1 MVRYSH
7 PEMFFLLLPFTIM
20 LIWYLY
26 KGKKIRS
33 NFSDIGIKSV
43 RSFLFN
49 HVKDRHVKLR
59 SRLLILGVLF
69 MIFASIGPQV
79 GVKLT
84 ELTRQGV
91 DIFILLDTSTSMNA
105 TDVKPSR
112 MEKAKYEL
120 DRLLNDLNGDRVGLI
135 AFAGSAHLHCP
146 LTEDYSAARL
156 FLNMMDTN
164 LIYNQGTNLAEAIK
178 LALENIEEDD
188 SKFKVILLVSDG
200 EDHQGV
206 ALDVAKQAKEKG
218 VIIHSLGVGTI
229 AGAPIPL
236 MDEKG
241 NRIEFKKNK
250 NGQIVTSTL
259 NELVLHEISDMAN
272 GMFVRIENQANAI
285 LPILSVI
292 KEMEKK
298 EIKSHVFSQYEN
310 RYQFFLIIG
319 LLFFI
324 IEFFISTRNDKEMI
338 WQGRFIQNK
347 K

>member
-33 NFSDIGIKSV
+33 NFSDIGIQSV

-49 HVKDRHVKLR
+49 HVKDRHVNLR

-69 MIFASIGPQV
+69 MILASIGPQV

-120 DRLLNDLNGDRVGLI
+120 GRLLNDLNGDRVGLI

-285 LPILSVI
+285 LPILNVI

>member
-1 MVRYSH
+1 M
-7 PEMFFLLLPFTIM
+7 
-20 LIWYLY
+20 
-26 KGKKIRS
+26 
-33 NFSDIGIKSV
+33 
-43 RSFLFN
+43 
-49 HVKDRHVKLR
+49 
-59 SRLLILGVLF
+59 
-69 MIFASIGPQV
+69 
-79 GVKLT
+79 
-84 ELTRQGV
+84 
-91 DIFILLDTSTSMNA
+91 
-105 TDVKPSR
+105 
-112 MEKAKYEL
+112 
-120 DRLLNDLNGDRVGLI
+120 NDLNGDRVGLI

-146 LTEDYSAARL
+146 LTEDYSAARV

-164 LIYNQGTNLAEAIK
+164 LIYNHGTNLAEAIK
-178 LALENIEEDD
+178 LALENIEGDD

>member
-7 PEMFFLLLPFTIM
+7 PEMFFLFLPFTIM

-49 HVKDRHVKLR
+49 HIKDRHVNLR

-120 DRLLNDLNGDRVGLI
+120 GRLLNDLNGDRVGLI

-178 LALENIEEDD
+178 LALKNIAEDD

-200 EDHQGV
+200 EDHQGA
-206 ALDVAKQAKEKG
+206 ALNIAKQAKEKD
-218 VIIHSLGVGTI
+218 VIIHSLGVGTV

-241 NRIEFKKNK
+241 NRMEFKKNK

-259 NELVLHEISDMAN
+259 NELVLHEISDMTN
-272 GMFVRIENQANAI
+272 GMFIRIENQANAI
-285 LPILSVI
+285 LPILNVI

-310 RYQFFLIIG
+310 RYQIFLIIG
-319 LLFFI
+319 LLLFI
-324 IEFFISTRNDKEMI
+324 VDFFISTRNDKEMI

-347 K
+347 

>member
-49 HVKDRHVKLR
+49 HVKDRHVNLR

-120 DRLLNDLNGDRVGLI
+120 GRLLNDLNGDRVGLI

-178 LALENIEEDD
+178 LALENIEGDD

-272 GMFVRIENQANAI
+272 GIFVRIENQANAI

>member
-7 PEMFFLLLPFTIM
+7 PEMFFLLFPFIII
-20 LIWYLY
+20 LIWYFY
-26 KGKKIRS
+26 KGRKIRA
-33 NFSDIGIKSV
+33 NFNGIGIKSV
-43 RSFLFN
+43 KLFLFN
-49 HVKDRHVKLR
+49 HVKNRRIHLR
-59 SRLLILGVLF
+59 SRLMILGILF
-69 MIFASIGPQV
+69 VIFASIGPQI

-84 ELTRQGV
+84 ELTREGV
-91 DIFILLDTSTSMNA
+91 DIFVLLDTSTSMNA

-120 DRLLNDLNGDRVGLI
+120 SRLLNSLNGDRIGLI

-178 LALENIEEDD
+178 LALENISEDD

-200 EDHQGV
+200 ENHQGI
-206 ALDVAKQAKEKG
+206 ALDIAKQAKEKD

-229 AGAPIPL
+229 SGAPIPL
-236 MDEKG
+236 LDEKG
-241 NRIEFKKNK
+241 NRMEFKKNK

-259 NELVLHEISDMAN
+259 NELVLHEISDMTN
-272 GMFVRIENQANAI
+272 GMFIRIENQANAI
-285 LPILSVI
+285 LPILNVI

-310 RYQFFLIIG
+310 RYQIFLIIG
-319 LLFFI
+319 LLLFI
-324 IEFFISTRNDKEMI
+324 VEFFISTRNDKEMI
-338 WQGRFIQNK
+338 WQGRFTQNK
-347 K
+347 

>member
-49 HVKDRHVKLR
+49 HVKDRHVNLR

-69 MIFASIGPQV
+69 MILASIGPQV

-178 LALENIEEDD
+178 LALENIEGDD

>member
-178 LALENIEEDD
+178 LALENIEGDD

-272 GMFVRIENQANAI
+272 GIFVRIENQANAI

>member
-49 HVKDRHVKLR
+49 HVKDRHVNLR

-69 MIFASIGPQV
+69 MILASIGPQV

-120 DRLLNDLNGDRVGLI
+120 GRLLNDLNGDRVGLI

-178 LALENIEEDD
+178 LALENIEGDD

>member
-49 HVKDRHVKLR
+49 HVKDRHVNLR

-69 MIFASIGPQV
+69 MILASIGPQV

-178 LALENIEEDD
+178 LALENIEGDD

-310 RYQFFLIIG
+310 RFQFFLIIG

>member
-1 MVRYSH
+1 M
-7 PEMFFLLLPFTIM
+7 
-20 LIWYLY
+20 
-26 KGKKIRS
+26 
-33 NFSDIGIKSV
+33 
-43 RSFLFN
+43 
-49 HVKDRHVKLR
+49 
-59 SRLLILGVLF
+59 LILGVLF
-69 MIFASIGPQV
+69 MILASIGPQV

-91 DIFILLDTSTSMNA
+91 DIFVLLDTSTSMNA

-112 MEKAKYEL
+112 MEKAKYEIG
-120 DRLLNDLNGDRVGLI
+120 RLLNDLNGDRIGLI

-178 LALENIEEDD
+178 LALENIAEDD

-206 ALDVAKQAKEKG
+206 ALDVAKQAKEKD
-218 VIIHSLGVGTI
+218 VIIHSLGVGTVS
-229 AGAPIPL
+229 GAPIPL
-236 MDEKG
+236 IDEKG
-241 NRIEFKKNK
+241 NRMEYKKNK

-259 NELVLHEISDMAN
+259 NELVLHEISDMTN
-272 GMFVRIENQANAI
+272 GMFIRIENQANAI
-285 LPILSVI
+285 SPILNVI

-319 LLFFI
+319 LLLFV
-324 IEFFISTRNDKEMI
+324 IEFFTSTRNDKEMI

-347 K
+347 

>member
-7 PEMFFLLLPFTIM
+7 PEMFFLFLPFTIM

-33 NFSDIGIKSV
+33 NFSSIGIKSV

-49 HVKDRHVKLR
+49 HVKDRYVNLR

-69 MIFASIGPQV
+69 MILASIGPQV

-91 DIFILLDTSTSMNA
+91 DIFVLLDTSTSMNA

-112 MEKAKYEL
+112 MEKAKYEIG
-120 DRLLNDLNGDRVGLI
+120 RLLNDLHGDRIGLI

-178 LALENIEEDD
+178 LALENIAEDD

-206 ALDVAKQAKEKG
+206 ALDVAKQAKEKD
-218 VIIHSLGVGTI
+218 VIIHSLGVGTVS
-229 AGAPIPL
+229 GAPIPL
-236 MDEKG
+236 IDEKG
-241 NRIEFKKNK
+241 NRMEYKKNK

-259 NELVLHEISDMAN
+259 NELVLHEISDMTN
-272 GMFVRIENQANAI
+272 GMFIRIENQANAI
-285 LPILSVI
+285 SPILNVI

-319 LLFFI
+319 LLLFV
-324 IEFFISTRNDKEMI
+324 IEFFTSTRNDKEMI

-347 K
+347 

>member
-49 HVKDRHVKLR
+49 HVKDRHVNLR

-120 DRLLNDLNGDRVGLI
+120 GRLLNDLNGDRVGLI

>member
-49 HVKDRHVKLR
+49 HVKDRHVNLR

-120 DRLLNDLNGDRVGLI
+120 GRLLNDLNGDRVGLI

-178 LALENIEEDD
+178 LALENIEGDD

>member
-49 HVKDRHVKLR
+49 HIKDRHVKLR
-59 SRLLILGVLF
+59 SRLLILGVLY
-69 MIFASIGPQV
+69 MILASIGPQV

-120 DRLLNDLNGDRVGLI
+120 GRLLNDLNGDRVGLI

-164 LIYNQGTNLAEAIK
+164 LIYNQGT
-178 LALENIEEDD
+178 
-188 SKFKVILLVSDG
+188 F
-200 EDHQGV
+200 
-206 ALDVAKQAKEKG
+206 
-218 VIIHSLGVGTI
+218 
-229 AGAPIPL
+229 
-236 MDEKG
+236 
-241 NRIEFKKNK
+241 
-250 NGQIVTSTL
+250 
-259 NELVLHEISDMAN
+259 
-272 GMFVRIENQANAI
+272 
-285 LPILSVI
+285 
-292 KEMEKK
+292 
-298 EIKSHVFSQYEN
+298 
-310 RYQFFLIIG
+310 
-319 LLFFI
+319 
-324 IEFFISTRNDKEMI
+324 
-338 WQGRFIQNK
+338 
-347 K
+347 